1 MAEKSSNVMKAIN
14 PHVQE
19 SEGTPSTR
27 NMKKT
32 SRHIIITL
40 KPVIEK

>member
-14 PHVQE
+14 PHIQE

-32 SRHIIITL
+32 NIKAYHNHIA
-40 KPVIEK
+40 